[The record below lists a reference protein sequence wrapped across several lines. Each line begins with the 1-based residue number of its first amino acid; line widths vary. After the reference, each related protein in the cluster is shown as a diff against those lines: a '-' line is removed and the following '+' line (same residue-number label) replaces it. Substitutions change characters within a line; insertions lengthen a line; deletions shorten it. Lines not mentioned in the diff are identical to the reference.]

1 MQDLARQHLTLLDQ
15 LGVERC
21 PIIGLSVGSM
31 WGAELALLAPD
42 RVTALVLMDTSLD
55 AEPDQARKRYFAML
69 DAVGAL
75 GSVPGPVVDAVAP
88 LFFLP
93 TIRMWHSGMM
103 TTFES
108 RLRNW
113 TPERL
118 KDSVAPLERIIFGR
132 RSLLAELAGLLM
144 PCLVMTGADD
154 LAQPPERR
162 QAMAD
167 RIGCRFVPIPDA
179 GQIASLE
186 APVFVNCVLAQFLA
200 AQQQ

>member
-75 GSVPGPVVDAVAP
+75 GSVPRPVVDAVVP
-88 LFFLP
+88 LFFSP
-93 TIRMWHSGMM
+93 TIRM
-103 TTFES
+103 
-108 RLRNW
+108 
-113 TPERL
+113 
-118 KDSVAPLERIIFGR
+118 
-132 RSLLAELAGLLM
+132 
-144 PCLVMTGADD
+144 
-154 LAQPPERR
+154 
-162 QAMAD
+162 
-167 RIGCRFVPIPDA
+167 
-179 GQIASLE
+179 
-186 APVFVNCVLAQFLA
+186 
-200 AQQQ
+200 